1 MSVCPP
7 IRWLYRLGGVF
18 WRWLCRLVGGGGNV
32 ARYRGSRRSDQKM
45 YPRLLTY
52 ELHRVIIAYVQL
64 TDGVIFVH
72 IVYDLV
78 LEGILRR

>member
-1 MSVCPP
+1 MFF
-7 IRWLYRLGGVF
+7 GGGCV
-18 WRWLCRLVGGGGNV
+18 GGGNV
-32 ARYRGSRRSDQKM
+32 ARYRGSRRSDRKM